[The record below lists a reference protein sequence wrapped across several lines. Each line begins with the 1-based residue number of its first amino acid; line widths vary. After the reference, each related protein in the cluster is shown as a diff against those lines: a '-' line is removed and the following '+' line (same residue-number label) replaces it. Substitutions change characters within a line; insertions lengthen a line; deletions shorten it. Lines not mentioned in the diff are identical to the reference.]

1 MHYPAEKNRPL
12 KTIVLHSK
20 YHLSKN
26 TEELLI
32 KSNVSKVKNGYY
44 WELTLSKVL
53 QMYSFIFYTHQ
64 HETNV

>member
-1 MHYPAEKNRPL
+1 MHYPTEKNRPL

-26 TEELLI
+26 TKLFI

-53 QMYSFIFYTHQ
+53 QMYYFIFYTHQ